1 MANEN
6 KFSVVSQKLVETEA
20 GEKLIYIVYNH
31 VKEKVS
37 YNGMRDALKKTLLS
51 IPNDKEG
58 KPFEYKITVLT
69 SVGWRSGK
77 GGWSIYNKNKPNE
90 INFYNPEEEY
100 ELGEKKMEK
109 LMLKMLKEA
118 LIAANQKVEDNT
130 PPEKENS
137 LVNYHSAVIVLRKQ
151 PKKAGG
157 NDKNNDCLYYA
168 LKDSGNYIPWKFPQT
183 FKKFLKLDR
192 KDKVHIDLIPLIEK
206 KLNLSINIT
215 GDINYN
221 SGSQHSKT
229 IHLKLI
235 DGHYTLNRGKA
246 GAFQLLKK
254 ALFKSQKPLE
264 FMIYTSNKDMY
275 EIMTETNKEIQT
287 ITKTTFYSMINDNKY
302 CSYQVNTVD
311 VETFE
316 KIYKEIKDL
325 ENYGVNIL
333 NYTNIKNAVIGQIY
347 FKTLRRFEVDPLEP
361 LESQFLDKA
370 LSGGIIHRKPG
381 TYKNVEYYDVNSQ
394 YPHILANTG
403 LLFPTRKP
411 EFKNLE
417 SLPANFI
424 SFGIYRAKITGD
436 INPFLFRTKS
446 THYYTHYEINRARQL
461 GYNVNLII
469 DGEANAMIYDAKA
482 RVPSKS
488 VFKNYMNEFYEI
500 KKETKSQVVK
510 AFLNLV
516 WGALTQRHK
525 IFRNLSKSGH
535 SNLHIQHI
543 KTNNDDI
550 LVEQYKNDKLFKYP
564 YARLGVFLTAY
575 GRCHISKI
583 IEPYKEYVR
592 RVHTDG
598 FLLEGNT
605 KQIFTGSKMGELK
618 LEYEAEEI
626 TI

>member
-90 INFYNPEEEY
+90 INFYNPADVY
-100 ELGEKKMEK
+100 SLDD
-109 LMLKMLKEA
+109 
-118 LIAANQKVEDNT
+118 DNNIPT
-130 PPEKENS
+130 I
-137 LVNYHSAVIVLRKQ
+137 NYHSAVIVLRKQ

-347 FKTLRRFEVDPLEP
+347 FKTLRRFETDDLQP
-361 LESQFLDKA
+361 LESKFLDQA

-417 SLPANFI
+417 SLPSNFI
-424 SFGIYRAKITGD
+424 SFGIYRAKIT
-436 INPFLFRTKS
+436 
-446 THYYTHYEINRARQL
+446 
-461 GYNVNLII
+461 
-469 DGEANAMIYDAKA
+469 
-482 RVPSKS
+482 
-488 VFKNYMNEFYEI
+488 
-500 KKETKSQVVK
+500 
-510 AFLNLV
+510 
-516 WGALTQRHK
+516 
-525 IFRNLSKSGH
+525 
-535 SNLHIQHI
+535 
-543 KTNNDDI
+543 
-550 LVEQYKNDKLFKYP
+550 
-564 YARLGVFLTAY
+564 
-575 GRCHISKI
+575 ISKI
-583 IEPYKEYVR
+583 NIIYNLIY
-592 RVHTDG
+592 
-598 FLLEGNT
+598 
-605 KQIFTGSKMGELK
+605 I
-618 LEYEAEEI
+618 I
-626 TI
+626 